1 MEEVNEVMESLKI
14 ILDFKLISDK
24 DGKKISLNDLV
35 QHVSES
41 TYDIT
46 ELIDDAQ
53 TEMTD
58 REKLIFLRDLGATID
73 KSNKGVLEII
83 SELLG
88 IVRTM
93 LHKRRMAEESE
104 SIADIKQ
111 QLDDSIEEIERK
123 EKRDFDD
130 DNF

>member
-1 MEEVNEVMESLKI
+1 MEEINDIMESLKI

-123 EKRDFDD
+123 RRCLHE
-130 DNF
+130 